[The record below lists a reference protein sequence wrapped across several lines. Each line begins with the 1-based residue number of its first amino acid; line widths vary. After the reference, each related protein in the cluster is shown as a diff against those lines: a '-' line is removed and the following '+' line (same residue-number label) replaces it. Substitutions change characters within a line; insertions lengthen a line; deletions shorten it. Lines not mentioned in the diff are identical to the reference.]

1 LPTACVTNARID
13 GWLPPQVQLVRH
25 PPACPA
31 LQVICPSC
39 GLTDRDTDQA
49 GRCWK
54 LEQLLHWNGLR
65 LTVIFVAWS
74 VADKTS
80 PMNPRRQIPQAF
92 CRNALG
98 GPNSTV
104 QTIIPLSYEVTFV
117 IILPRATNAHCT
129 YSLGVAPWL
138 ASKVSLLRANKL

>member
-1 LPTACVTNARID
+1 MIAYSMRDERSYRRVAAPSSPTSAASPGMSGIAGHLPLLWAYGSRHGSGWSMLETRATAPLEWSSID
-13 GWLPPQVQLVRH
+13 SDL
-25 PPACPA
+25 
-31 LQVICPSC
+31 C
-39 GLTDRDTDQA
+39 GL
-49 GRCWK
+49 
-54 LEQLLHWNGLR
+54 
-65 LTVIFVAWS
+65 VS
-74 VADKTS
+74 
-80 PMNPRRQIPQAF
+80 RRQIPQAF